1 MFQLIHFTMMSIFL
15 TTFFS
20 LTFVLNLDVNKN
32 IYQDYF
38 IFHGN
43 DTSAHLFR
51 ENNTINLVLMSD
63 ENYVIYQS
71 NVTNSFI
78 FEWDGFI
85 INDEKMKLR
94 TNQLMFDVNQL
105 TFYNY
110 TFISS
115 FSSQDIKTLTLED
128 TKELFQ
134 ELIVAVVLDIILIGV
149 IFRSD
154 ILRSDSLIRKAYDIF
169 KIIFNKKYNVE
180 FNEEDYAKH
189 ALNKDSELISEL

>member
-20 LTFVLNLDVNKN
+20 LTFVLNFDVNKN

>member
-180 FNEEDYAKH
+180 SNEEDYAKH
-189 ALNKDSELISEL
+189 ALNISSI

>member
-63 ENYVIYQS
+63 ENYAIYQS

-128 TKELFQ
+128 TKGLFQ

-180 FNEEDYAKH
+180 SNEEDYAKH

>member
-63 ENYVIYQS
+63 ENYAIYQS

-128 TKELFQ
+128 TKGLFQ

-180 FNEEDYAKH
+180 SNEEDDYAKH
-189 ALNKDSELISEL
+189 ALNISSI

>member
-20 LTFVLNLDVNKN
+20 LTFVLNFDVNKN

-128 TKELFQ
+128 TKGLFQ